1 MRKSILNTVYIVSLI
16 IFSVTIHKAF
26 AQRGPSVEPIAEIDI
41 ESSKVDNG
49 KPQQGFDFSS
59 PNYHPVKK
67 RNPAGITQKPN
78 TSSPWSYAGPI
89 IFLLALPYAIW
100 FIISRKFGDKES
112 TSQVDYY
119 PKTFQFKPYKTE
131 YQKNDSDSDDD
142 IDYPKA
148 S

>member
-1 MRKSILNTVYIVSLI
+1 MRKSILNSVYIFTLI
-16 IFSVTIHKAF
+16 IFSITIHKAF
-26 AQRGPSVEPIAEIDI
+26 AQRSPSVEPIAEIDY
-41 ESSKVDNG
+41 ESSKVDDG

-59 PNYHPVKK
+59 ANNHPVKK
-67 RNPAGITQKPN
+67 RTPAGITAN
-78 TSSPWSYAGPI
+78 ANSNSPWSYAGPI

-100 FIISRKFGDKES
+100 FIITRKIMDKETES
-112 TSQVDYY
+112 TVDYY

-131 YQKNDSDSDDD
+131 YQKNDSDDD